1 MATRYMNEHDLKI
14 IIRKSALIN
23 AAKYNGTAQ
32 AGSVLS
38 AIMGEMK
45 ELRSKAKEIK
55 PLVEEAVK
63 EVNAMAI
70 DRIMAELATFG
81 INADELGPKRKEE
94 KEGLPPLPDMEKTS
108 GHLPYTPIF
117 RMAPFPSGPLHIGNA
132 RMVVLNDEYAKMTN
146 GKLILAFDDTIGAM
160 KKKIEEEDS
169 GAKYVLPEA
178 YDMIRE
184 GLKWL
189 GVKWHE
195 EVFKSDRLPIYY
207 DYCKKLIEMG
217 EAYACT
223 CDATAFKAFKDAK
236 KPCPHRDQAIEVAL
250 EEFQK
255 MLDGTY
261 EEGSAVI
268 RLKSGIDLSDPAL
281 REPVIMR
288 ISDAEHPRV
297 GTRYRVW
304 PMLEFS
310 WGLDDHLLGITHI
323 IRGKDLFKEDFIEGH
338 IWKLFG
344 WKPAHILHY
353 GIISTEKLGKLSKTY
368 AREMIA
374 KGEYVGWDDPRTWSL
389 QSLDRRGIRPEPLRN
404 VLLSQGL
411 KLADVDF
418 PASIMYAENQ
428 KIIDPISNRYFFV
441 EEPVTVCITGIP
453 GSMYKAE
460 PLVNPLNPS
469 LGKRTISITVK
480 EGAKKL
486 LVSASDVEKIK
497 GLGGDVLVRLKDL
510 FNITIPGGDV
520 TKATFHSKDLD
531 AARNQKAPVIQWV
544 DSEPKNNV
552 NVQILMPD
560 GKIISGKGELN
571 LQSVKAGDM
580 LQFERFGFVKVQS
593 VTKTKLHAWF
603 TH

>member
-1 MATRYMNEHDLKI
+1 MATLGMSEHNLKNI
-14 IIRKSALIN
+14 ARKFALIN

-32 AGSVLS
+32 VGSVLS

-45 ELRSKAKEIK
+45 ELRSRAKEIK
-55 PLVEEAVK
+55 KIVDEAVQS
-63 EVNAMAI
+63 VNAMSI
-70 DRIMAELATFG
+70 ESIMLELATFG
-81 INADELGPKRKEE
+81 VNADELGSRRKDE
-94 KEGLPPLPDMEKTS
+94 KEGLPPLPGMDKVKS
-108 GHLPYTPIF
+108 PVF

-132 RMVVLNDEYAKMTN
+132 RMVVLNDEYAKMTK

-160 KKKIEEEDS
+160 KKRIEEEDS

-178 YDMIRE
+178 YDMIRD

-189 GVKWHE
+189 GVVWNE
-195 EVFKSDRLPIYY
+195 EIYKSDRLPIYY
-207 DYCKKLIEMG
+207 EYCKKLILKG
-217 EAYACT
+217 EAYSCT
-223 CDATAFKAFKDAK
+223 CKPAAFKTFKDAK
-236 KPCPHRDQAIEVAL
+236 KPCPHRGQTVEDSMEG
-250 EEFQK
+250 FQK
-255 MLDGTY
+255 MLDGVY

-268 RLKSGIDLSDPAL
+268 RFKSGVDLSDPAL

-297 GTRYRVW
+297 GTKYRVW

-310 WGLDDHLLGITHI
+310 WGLDDHLLNITHI
-323 IRGKDLFKEDFIEGH
+323 IRGKDLIKEDVIEERV
-338 IWKLFG
+338 WKIFE

-374 KGEYVGWDDPRTWSL
+374 KGEYIGWDDPRTWSL
-389 QSLDRRGIRPEPLRN
+389 QSLDRRGIRPEPLRY

-441 EEPVTVCITGIP
+441 ENPVPLSITGIP
-453 GSMYKAE
+453 GSTYTAE
-460 PLVNPLNPS
+460 PLVNPLNSS
-469 LGKRTISITVK
+469 LGKRSISITVK
-480 EGAKKL
+480 DGAKKV
-486 LVSASDVEKIK
+486 LVSPSDVEKIK
-497 GLGGDVLVRLKDL
+497 GIGGDVLVRLKDL
-510 FNITIPGGDV
+510 FNVIIPGGDV
-520 TKATFHSKDLD
+520 AKATFHSKDLD
-531 AARNQKAPVIQWV
+531 AARSQKAPVIQWV
-544 DSEPKNNV
+544 DWDAKNNV
-552 NVQILMPD
+552 AVQILMPD
-560 GKIISGKGELN
+560 GKTISGRGELN

-593 VTKTKLHAWF
+593 VKKTKVDAWF